1 MEPNKTQA
9 HRGRRILLAI
19 LVVLAAGLLVWLIA
33 SLTSKDHPSQSA
45 SNGQQSARKESGY
58 KEVNGLKMYYE
69 VHGKQHQGTP
79 IVLLHGAFM
88 SVDLSFGTL
97 IPELSK
103 THKVIAIEQQGHGR
117 TADIDR
123 EFNYPQFA
131 DDTAALL
138 KQLGVEKAHLVG
150 WSFGGSIASQVALR
164 HPAQIGSV
172 ALLGVGIGPTAET
185 FTEREYQTFKSI
197 PDNFAP
203 APLIDAYKKMS
214 PDPERWPQVIK
225 KVRDGILA
233 YQGISTEERTK
244 LTMPFMLLAGEND
257 VIRMEH
263 LLAAKESLPKGALAI
278 MPNTDHFGP
287 QTNPQLVAAMIKSFV
302 TPVPAQPGQ

>member
-1 MEPNKTQA
+1 MEPTVKQNRTK
-9 HRGRRILLAI
+9 RILLAVAA
-19 LVVLAAGLLVWLIA
+19 VVVVGLLGWLIVG
-33 SLTSKDHPSQSA
+33 SLNNNTTQPEGSSQQVA
-45 SNGQQSARKESGY
+45 QKESGY
-58 KEVNGLKMYYE
+58 KQVNGLNMYYE
-69 VHGKQHQGTP
+69 VHGQQHEGMP

-88 SVDLSFGTL
+88 NIDMSFGAL

-123 EFNYPQFA
+123 AFSYPQFA

-138 KQLGVEKAHLVG
+138 TQLGVEKANLVG

-164 HPAQIGSV
+164 HPARV
-172 ALLGVGIGPTAET
+172 ANVTLLGVGIGSAETT
-185 FTEREYQTFKSI
+185 FTEQEYQTFKSI

-203 APLIDAYKKMS
+203 APLIDAYEKMS
-214 PDPERWPQVIK
+214 PAPERWAQVVK

-233 YQGISTEERTK
+233 YQGIPVEERAK
-244 LTMPFMLLAGEND
+244 LTMPFMLLAGEKD

-263 LLAAKESLPKGALAI
+263 LIAAKESLPKGALAI
-278 MPNTDHFGP
+278 MPSTDHFGP
-287 QTNPQLVAAMIKSFV
+287 QTNPQLVAAMVKSFL
-302 TPVPAQPGQ
+302 TPPPVQPGQ